1 MTLSAVIS
9 DTGVTAPD
17 YPTILAGLQDEYRSI
32 FGSDVN
38 LDADSQD
45 GQQLAIFARAV
56 YDSNQSVIAAYN
68 SFSPN
73 SAQGVGLSNL
83 VKING
88 LKREVPSNSQVIV
101 DLVGQVGTVI
111 TNGIVGD
118 NLNLNTRWALP
129 ATVVI
134 PSGGTISVTATCTE
148 LGSTDAAIGTITQIL
163 TPTRNWNSCNN
174 SSAATAGNPVESD
187 ATLRQRQT
195 ASTSLPSLTIL
206 GGIYAAIANLSG
218 VTRLQVYENDT
229 DIADADG
236 LTPHSIA
243 AVVLGGDA
251 TAILS
256 AIAAKKSPGTATNG
270 TTSGTIID
278 PHGVPDV
285 IQYYPLTVKQVDV
298 GITIKALTGYVS
310 TTGDLIKAA
319 VAEFLDTLDIG
330 EDSYY
335 LRLVAPANLEGEAA
349 VTATGLSQQAL
360 AAFSSTFTVTVVTQA
375 FHGNSKSA
383 QNLTV
388 AFNEAAAGDVANIVL
403 TVV

>member
-1 MTLSAVIS
+1 LTLSAIIS
-9 DTGVTAPD
+9 DSGVTAPD
-17 YPTILAGLQDEYRSI
+17 YPTILSGLQDGYRSI

-38 LDADSQD
+38 LDADTQD
-45 GQQLAIFARAV
+45 EQQLAIFARAI

-73 SAQGVGLSNL
+73 SAQGTGLSNL

-88 LKREVPSNSQVIV
+88 LKREVPSNSQAVVDIV
-101 DLVGQVGTVI
+101 GAVGTVI
-111 TNGIVGD
+111 TNGIIGD

-148 LGSTDAAIGTITQIL
+148 LGSTAAALGTLTQIL
-163 TPTRNWNSCNN
+163 TPTRGWQSVTNA
-174 SSAATAGNPVESD
+174 SAATAGNPVEVD

-195 ASTSLPSLTIL
+195 ASTALPSLTVL

-218 VTRLQVYENDT
+218 VTRLQVYENDEDT
-229 DIADADG
+229 ADADG
-236 LTPHSIA
+236 ISPHSIA

-251 TAILS
+251 TEILTS
-256 AIAAKKSPGTATNG
+256 IASKKSPGTGTDG
-270 TTSGTIID
+270 TTTGVIID
-278 PHGVPDV
+278 PHGVPET
-285 IQYYPLTVKQVDV
+285 IRYYPLTVKPVDV
-298 GITIKALTGYVS
+298 GITIKALTGYTS
-310 TTGDLIKAA
+310 TTGDLIKAS
-319 VAEFLDTLDIG
+319 VAQFLSTLDIG

-349 VTATGLSQQAL
+349 VAATGLSQQAL
-360 AAFSSTFTVTVVTQA
+360 AAFSSTFTVTIVTQA

-383 QNLTV
+383 QNLTL
-388 AFNEAAAGDVANIVL
+388 AFNEAASGDVANIVL